1 MRIIAGKF
9 RGRKIL
15 GPKDRSIRPT
25 TDRLRESIF
34 GAITSRVGNLEGL
47 RVADVFAGTGA
58 FGLEALSRGASSVE
72 MVEKHFASLELLRQN
87 IELLGVGGRADILPA
102 DDRTLPRRGTPFDL
116 IFLDPP
122 YGRGLASPTLISLA
136 ASGWIGPAT
145 LIVVERGE
153 KDAFEIPE
161 TLEEI
166 KVIKQGKRRAHFLNL
181 KG

>member
-34 GAITSRVGNLEGL
+34 GAIASRVGSFEGL
-47 RVADVFAGTGA
+47 RVADLFAGTGA

-72 MVEKHFASLELLRQN
+72 MVEKHYASLDLLRHN
-87 IELLGVGGRADILPA
+87 IELLGAGERVDVLTADA
-102 DDRTLPRRGTPFDL
+102 RTLPRRETPFDL

-122 YGRGLASPTLISLA
+122 YGQSFATPALHSLA

-153 KDAFEIPE
+153 KDTFEVPE

-166 KVIKQGKRRAHFLNL
+166 KVIKQGKRRAHFLSL